1 MNPHNFTIQLPL
13 HRPPDSEHALS
24 QEQKRQEDG
33 DCLEPEGDGPE
44 ALEGGEFVLALDDV
58 DLEEGA
64 EEDEEGEDEVESDC
78 ESIFEYFIASI
89 TQGTK
94 WNEVELFG
102 LVWMQ
107 KFRDLS

>member
-1 MNPHNFTIQLPL
+1 M
-13 HRPPDSEHALS
+13 
-24 QEQKRQEDG
+24 
-33 DCLEPEGDGPE
+33 EPEGDGPE

-58 DLEEGA
+58 DFVEGS

-78 ESIFEYFIASI
+78 ESIFEYFITSI

-107 KFRDLS
+107 KFRNLS